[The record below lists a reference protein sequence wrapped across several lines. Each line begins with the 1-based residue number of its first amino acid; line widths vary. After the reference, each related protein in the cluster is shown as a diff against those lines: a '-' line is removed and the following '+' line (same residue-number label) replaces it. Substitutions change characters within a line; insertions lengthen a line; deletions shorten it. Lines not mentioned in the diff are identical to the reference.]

1 MAVSTDMSS
10 ICRTVRGSEVGIMD
24 GVYYDEKGN
33 LLAIVP
39 DEPKPG
45 DINEDGLEIEQ
56 DGDVT
61 RHLQS

>member
-1 MAVSTDMSS
+1 
-10 ICRTVRGSEVGIMD
+10 MD

-33 LLAIVP
+33 LLAIVQDEEP
-39 DEPKPG
+39 DLKPG

-61 RHLQS
+61 RL

>member
-1 MAVSTDMSS
+1 
-10 ICRTVRGSEVGIMD
+10 MD

-39 DEPKPG
+39 DEPKSG